1 MRTWVHVAASAIISA
16 LLHPFFGW
24 IGAIMI
30 MAGGVLID
38 IDHYFSYIMRYK
50 KWNIQECYRFYSRQV
65 DAVDF
70 SENEGILLIFHTIEF
85 LSLAIFLSFYFTAAL
100 AFLAGLSIHSVLDLI
115 YLWRVPKKF
124 VANHSAIIWLIL
136 NSKNKRV

>member
-85 LSLAIFLSFYFTAAL
+85 LSLAIFLSFHTRTATT
-100 AFLAGLSIHSVLDLI
+100 
-115 YLWRVPKKF
+115 P
-124 VANHSAIIWLIL
+124 
-136 NSKNKRV
+136 